1 MTESM
6 SQCHQQ
12 SVVGHMLIFQG
23 SPHVEVEP
31 IADHHERD
39 IIERMRIALTQLIAP
54 QDQRII
60 QQRSV
65 ASRFRSFGE
74 PTYEIRQLLTV
85 PGVNL
90 GQLLVSILVFIGLM
104 RKFVVAFIDSQPAVS
119 FSNRQSAI
127 IELVR
132 LTLAAPG

>member
-12 SVVGHMLIFQG
+12 SVMRHVLILQG

-31 IADHHERD
+31 IADHYERD

-60 QQRSV
+60 QQ
-65 ASRFRSFGE
+65 
-74 PTYEIRQLLTV
+74 
-85 PGVNL
+85 
-90 GQLLVSILVFIGLM
+90 
-104 RKFVVAFIDSQPAVS
+104 
-119 FSNRQSAI
+119 
-127 IELVR
+127 
-132 LTLAAPG
+132 